1 MCGYIKV
8 EKRTGN
14 SKRIDCRCYHAD
26 EYDPTAY
33 NLKLPIGIE
42 LIDEGDIGDGLVL
55 NGSWIERILPNED
68 YNYYYDYEFQDT
80 FWDALSLIKDKDWNK
95 F

>member
-8 EKRTGN
+8 EKRNGN
-14 SKRIDCRCYHAD
+14 SKRTDCRCYHTD

-33 NLKLPIGIE
+33 NLRLPIGIE
-42 LIDEGDIGDGLVL
+42 LIDEGDIADDPVPRY
-55 NGSWIERILPNED
+55 NNCD
-68 YNYYYDYEFQDT
+68 YSYDYEYEFQDT

>member
-1 MCGYIKV
+1 MCGYIEDKNN
-8 EKRTGN
+8 KWDN
-14 SKRIDCRCYHAD
+14 NRCYNGHGD
-26 EYDPTAY
+26 GYDPTVY
-33 NLKLPIGIE
+33 NLKLPNDVE

>member
-8 EKRTGN
+8 EKRDGN
-14 SKRIDCRCYHAD
+14 SKRIDCRCYHTD

-42 LIDEGDIGDGLVL
+42 LIDEGDIADDPVPRY
-55 NGSWIERILPNED
+55 NNCD
-68 YNYYYDYEFQDT
+68 YSYDYEYEFQDT
-80 FWDALSLIKDKDWNK
+80 FWDALSLINDKDWKK

>member
-8 EKRTGN
+8 EKRNGN
-14 SKRIDCRCYHAD
+14 SKRTDCRCYHTD

-33 NLKLPIGIE
+33 NLKLPNDVE
-42 LIDEGDIGDGLVL
+42 LIDEGDIADDPVPRY
-55 NGSWIERILPNED
+55 NNED

>member
-8 EKRTGN
+8 EKRNGN
-14 SKRIDCRCYHAD
+14 SKRIDCRCYHTD

-33 NLKLPIGIE
+33 NMKLPIGIE
-42 LIDEGDIGDGLVL
+42 LIDEGDIADDPVPRY
-55 NGSWIERILPNED
+55 NNCD
-68 YNYYYDYEFQDT
+68 YSYDYEYEFQDT
-80 FWDALSLIKDKDWNK
+80 FWDALSLINDKDWKK

>member
-8 EKRTGN
+8 EKRNGN
-14 SKRIDCRCYHAD
+14 SKRTDCRCYHTD

-33 NLKLPIGIE
+33 NMKLPIGIE
-42 LIDEGDIGDGLVL
+42 LIDEGDIADDPVPRY
-55 NGSWIERILPNED
+55 NNCD
-68 YNYYYDYEFQDT
+68 YSYDYEYEFQDT
-80 FWDALSLIKDKDWNK
+80 FWDALSLINDKDWKK